1 MLSDFF
7 IFLAQCVSL
16 YSTLCL
22 IRIILSWFPG
32 VLYSPVGMFF
42 STVCDPFLNLFRRFR
57 IFKNSPVDFS
67 PIFAFAAL
75 SILQTVLSALGTPNV
90 RITLGGVLYLIIGM
104 IWSVVRFFINIL
116 LVIFIVRLIV
126 NLMRKDVY
134 SSFWATIDSVLNP
147 ILNFFSRFIPGR
159 KIRPYRTRLIFATT
173 ALILI
178 YVILIILTANLF
190 PLLLRIPF

>member
-16 YSTLCL
+16 YSTLCI
-22 IRIILSWFPG
+22 IRIFLSWFPG
-32 VLYSPVGMFF
+32 VMYSPVGMFF

-75 SILQTVLSALGTPNV
+75 SVLQTVLSALGTPGV
-90 RITLGGVLYLIIGM
+90 TITFGSVLYLIMGM
-104 IWSVVRFFINIL
+104 LWSVVRFFINIL
-116 LVIFIVRLIV
+116 LVILIIRLV
-126 NLMRKDVY
+126 FNLLKKDVY
-134 SSFWATIDSVLNP
+134 SSFWGMMDSVLNP
-147 ILNFFSRFIPGR
+147 VVNYFAGFIPGR
-159 KIRPYRTRLIFATT
+159 KFYTYRKKLIFSIIILVFVYIL
-173 ALILI
+173 LI
-178 YVILIILTANLF
+178 VLTANLF

>member
-57 IFKNSPVDFS
+57 IFKNSPVDFH
-67 PIFAFAAL
+67 
-75 SILQTVLSALGTPNV
+75 Q
-90 RITLGGVLYLIIGM
+90 Y
-104 IWSVVRFFINIL
+104 
-116 LVIFIVRLIV
+116 
-126 NLMRKDVY
+126 
-134 SSFWATIDSVLNP
+134 
-147 ILNFFSRFIPGR
+147 
-159 KIRPYRTRLIFATT
+159 
-173 ALILI
+173 
-178 YVILIILTANLF
+178 
-190 PLLLRIPF
+190 LLLQPCQSFRPSFRHWELPM